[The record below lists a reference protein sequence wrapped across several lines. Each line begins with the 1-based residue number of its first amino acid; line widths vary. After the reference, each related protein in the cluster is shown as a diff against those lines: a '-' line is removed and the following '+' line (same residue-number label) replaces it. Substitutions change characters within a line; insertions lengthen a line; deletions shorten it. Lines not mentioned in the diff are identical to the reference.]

1 VGEIVLDR
9 VAKEYPNGVRA
20 VDGISLTVGQGEFM
34 VLVGPSGCGKSTLL
48 RMIAG
53 LEEVTEGSIA
63 IGGRDV
69 TELAPRHRDIA
80 MVFQNYALYPHMD
93 VRRNL
98 GYGLR
103 VRKTPATEIERR
115 VTEVANLLGLEKLL
129 DRRPAALSG
138 GQRQRVA
145 MGRAIV
151 REPAAF
157 LMDEPLS
164 NLDAKL
170 RVGMRAELARLHER
184 LGVTTIYVTHD
195 QVEAM
200 TLGQRVAVM
209 RDGVI
214 QQVDTPQALYGR
226 PDNLFVAAFIGSPA
240 MNLVEATVSGGAV
253 SFAGWELPLDPGRR
267 PTRDGRVILG
277 IRPESFEDASLAD
290 SSLPSVEAEVVV
302 LEELGSD
309 SHVIFAID
317 APRVEAE
324 DLKAAADNED
334 EALIADDRAV
344 WNARVDSKTQARVG
358 ARIRLAVDA
367 SRLYFFD
374 PDSGA
379 SLTGA
384 PAAAPA
390 VA

>member
-1 VGEIVLDR
+1 MGKIVLDR
-9 VAKEYPNGVRA
+9 VAKEFPNGVRA
-20 VDGISLTVGQGEFM
+20 VDGVSLTVGDGEFM

-53 LEEVTEGSIA
+53 LEEVTEGSIS

-69 TELAPRHRDIA
+69 TDLAPRHRDIA

-103 VRKTPATEIERR
+103 VRKTPSAEIERR
-115 VTEVANLLGLEKLL
+115 VTEVAKLLGLDKLL

-170 RVGMRAELARLHER
+170 RVQMRAEIARIQHEV
-184 LGVTTIYVTHD
+184 GVTTIYVTHD
-195 QVEAM
+195 QIEAM

-214 QQVDTPQALYGR
+214 QQVDSPQALYSR

-240 MNLVEATVSGGAV
+240 MNLVEATVSGDVV
-253 SFAGWELPLDPGRR
+253 SFAGWELPLDPLRR
-267 PTRDGRVILG
+267 PARDGRVILG
-277 IRPESFEDASLAD
+277 IRPESFEDALLCDPA
-290 SSLPSVEAEVVV
+290 LPSVEVEVAV

-324 DLKAAADNED
+324 ELKAAADNEE
-334 EALIADDRAV
+334 EALIAGDHAV
-344 WNARVDSKTQARVG
+344 WNARVQSKTAARVS

-367 SRLYFFD
+367 SHLYFFD

-379 SLTGA
+379 SLTAGA
-384 PAAAPA
+384 RSAAA

>member
-9 VAKEYPNGVRA
+9 VAKEFPNGVRA
-20 VDGISLTVGQGEFM
+20 VDGVSLTVGDGEFM

-53 LEEVTEGSIA
+53 LEEVTEGSIS
-63 IGGRDV
+63 IGERDV

-103 VRKTPATEIERR
+103 VRKTAAPEIERR
-115 VTEVANLLGLEKLL
+115 VTEVAKLLGLEKLL
-129 DRRPAALSG
+129 ERKPAALSG

-214 QQVDTPQALYGR
+214 QQVDTPQVLYGR

-240 MNLVEATVSGGAV
+240 MNLVEGTVSGGAV
-253 SFAGWELPLDPGRR
+253 SFAGWEIPLDPGRR
-267 PTRDGRVILG
+267 PARDGRVILG
-277 IRPESFEDASLAD
+277 IRPETFEDALLAD
-290 SSLPSVEAEVVV
+290 PSLPSVEVEVVV

-317 APRVEAE
+317 APRVVAE
-324 DLKAAADNED
+324 ELKAAADNED
-334 EALIADDRAV
+334 EALIAGDHAV
-344 WNARVDSKTQARVG
+344 WNARVQSKTAARVG
-358 ARIRLAVDA
+358 APIRLAVDA
-367 SRLYFFD
+367 SHLYFFD

-379 SLTGA
+379 SLTAGVRS
-384 PAAAPA
+384 AAAIA
-390 VA
+390 

>member
-9 VAKEYPNGVRA
+9 VAKEFPNGVRA
-20 VDGISLTVGQGEFM
+20 VDGVSLTVGDGEFM

-53 LEEVTEGSIA
+53 LEEVSEGTIS

-69 TELAPRHRDIA
+69 TDLAPRHRDIA

-103 VRKTPATEIERR
+103 VRKTPSAEIERR
-115 VTEVANLLGLEKLL
+115 VTEVAKLLGLDKLL

-184 LGVTTIYVTHD
+184 LRVTTIYVTHD

-214 QQVDTPQALYGR
+214 QQVETPQALYSR

-267 PTRDGRVILG
+267 PAHDGRVILG
-277 IRPESFEDASLAD
+277 IRPESFEDALLCDPA
-290 SSLPSVEAEVVV
+290 LPLVEVEVAV

-324 DLKAAADNED
+324 ELKAAADNEE
-334 EALIADDRAV
+334 EALIAGDRAV
-344 WNARVDSKTQARVG
+344 WNARVNAKTAARVG
-358 ARIRLAVDA
+358 ARMRLAVDA
-367 SRLYFFD
+367 SHLYFFD
-374 PDSGA
+374 PDSGV
-379 SLTGA
+379 SLTA
-384 PAAAPA
+384 VREAAPA